1 MYSSLYYNLHVAGS
15 VTATGRSLISNATM
29 FFEAFLSNNVKF
41 GSLNQVITFITN
53 VCKEKKD
60 RKFNDK
66 VFIDKFITKEECFVK
81 VALNCGFQ
89 WLPTIDEL
97 DIIWNMI
104 CKLDQENLNRIY
116 YKNNLYSF
124 MSNST
129 MVKTIDYILELLDE
143 PFMDP
148 NEPPESI
155 KVELDELLDILREY
169 VYYSHLYIDTIDR
182 CDNMKKNV
190 SVISDTDSAI
200 VSLDAW
206 YRFNLNN
213 VMGKKYKLLE
223 TRVSFIKEFDDKP
236 KNFINPLPK
245 VLDYDF
251 YKDET
256 IEVEKAKNFINIL
269 PQENLR
275 YTLVN
280 ILAYIL
286 TKLAN
291 EYMIVLTKSMGSYQ
305 EGVKCFIYLKNE
317 YQTFH

>member
-1 MYSSLYYNLHVAGS
+1 MIRNSSPA
-15 VTATGRSLISNATM
+15 A
-29 FFEAFLSNNVKF
+29 
-41 GSLNQVITFITN
+41 
-53 VCKEKKD
+53 
-60 RKFNDK
+60 K
-66 VFIDKFITKEECFVK
+66 V
-81 VALNCGFQ
+81 
-89 WLPTIDEL
+89 PTTEL
-97 DIIWNMI
+97 DILQDF
-104 CKLDQENLNRIY
+104 C
-116 YKNNLYSF
+116 
-124 MSNST
+124 
-129 MVKTIDYILELLDE
+129 
-143 PFMDP
+143 
-148 NEPPESI
+148 
-155 KVELDELLDILREY
+155 REY
-169 VYYSHLYIDTIDR
+169 VYYPHLYIDTIDR

-256 IEVEKAKNFINIL
+256 IEIEKAKNFINIL

-317 YQTFH
+317 FCSL

>member
-15 VTATGRSLISNATM
+15 VTTTGRSLISNATM
-29 FFEAFLSNNVKF
+29 FFESFLSNNVKF
-41 GSLNQVITFITN
+41 GSLNEVITFITN
-53 VCKEKKD
+53 ICKEKKD
-60 RKFNDK
+60 RKYNDK
-66 VFIDKFITKEECFVK
+66 VFIDRFITKEECFVK

-89 WLPTIDEL
+89 WLPTINEL

-104 CKLDQENLNRIY
+104 CKLDQENLNRIF

-129 MVKTIDYILELLDE
+129 MVKTIDYILSILDK

-148 NEPPESI
+148 NNPPESI
-155 KVELDELLDILREY
+155 KVELDELLNILREY
-169 VYYSHLYIDTIDR
+169 VYYPHLYMDTIDR

-190 SVISDTDSAI
+190 AAISDTDSAI

-206 YRFNLNN
+206 YRFNLDN
-213 VMGKKYKLLE
+213 VMGKRYKLME
-223 TRVSFIKEFDDKP
+223 QKVDFIKDFDDSP
-236 KNFINPLPK
+236 NNFINPLPK

-251 YKDET
+251 YSDET
-256 IEVEKAKNFINIL
+256 IEIEKTKNFINIL

-275 YTLVN
+275 YTLLN

-286 TKLAN
+286 TNLAN
-291 EYMIVLTKSMGSYQ
+291 EYMIILTKSMGSYQ

-317 YQTFH
+317 FCSL